1 MVINGGGVRLCGQ
14 VDGVEI
20 DAGRRPIAPPNSAPR
35 AQERPHA
42 AQQLERAPGGLK
54 RALKGSTG
62 HLRAPTAYLRHAYA
76 HLARRSIPSRPRGA
90 HAVKAPQSHVG
101 AAIRP
106 EPAQGDE

>member
-1 MVINGGGVRLCGQ
+1 M
-14 VDGVEI
+14 
-20 DAGRRPIAPPNSAPR
+20 AHPRRAPR
-35 AQERPHA
+35 AHVRPHA

-54 RALKGSTG
+54 RALKGPTAP
-62 HLRAPTAYLRHAYA
+62 LRAPTAYLRHAYA